1 MGTPLHNFPY
11 RFDNRLYRLMTPQLP
26 IVKGQKADDY
36 GLMDYPSGTN
46 AIVAVISYT
55 GYDMED
61 AMILNK
67 SSYERGFAHGVIY
80 KNYSYNVCEIGKDSL
95 NKSKFKFLTQEMNNP
110 NLKVLEGLDID
121 GIPPIGSVLK
131 KNQPVFSIYDTTRN
145 TNKTVYFKESES
157 GKLDGV
163 SINYG
168 DSKLPNNLQV

>member
-46 AIVAVISYT
+46 AVIAVISYT

-67 SSYERGFAHGVIY
+67 SSYERGFQIKLILLGFAHGAIY
-80 KNYSYNVCEIGKDSL
+80 KNYSYDVTAIGKDNL
-95 NKSKFKFLTQEMNNP
+95 NKTKFKML
-110 NLKVLEGLDID
+110 
-121 GIPPIGSVLK
+121 S
-131 KNQPVFSIYDTTRN
+131 
-145 TNKTVYFKESES
+145 
-157 GKLDGV
+157 
-163 SINYG
+163 
-168 DSKLPNNLQV
+168 